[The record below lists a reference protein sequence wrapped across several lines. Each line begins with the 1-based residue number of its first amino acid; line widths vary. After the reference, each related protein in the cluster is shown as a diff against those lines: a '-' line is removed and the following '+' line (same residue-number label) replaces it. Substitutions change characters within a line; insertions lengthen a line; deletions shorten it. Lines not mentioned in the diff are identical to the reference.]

1 MSTTKPSFE
10 DNLTALEKIVDQL
23 ESGKLSLDEA
33 MKVFEKGISL
43 TRDCQQALSTAEQK
57 VAMLT
62 TKGGEESLQP
72 LPATEQ

>member
-72 LPATEQ
+72 LPTTEQ